1 MRKWNQVLTVCVLG
15 FSGLL
20 LSGCD
25 TPTPTEISTV
35 PVERPQLTVP
45 QVDPVS
51 LREVRWVVLTEEN
64 YQDVIAQFAAAG
76 KPFVLFALTEDGYK
90 NLAMNMTDLKG
101 MIEQQQVIITAY
113 DEYYGNGAVQ

>member
-1 MRKWNQVLTVCVLG
+1 MRKWNQVLTICVLG
-15 FSGLL
+15 FSGLI

-25 TPTPTEISTV
+25 TPTLTEISTV

-64 YQDVIAQFAAAG
+64 YQDVIAQFTAVG

-90 NLAMNMTDLKG
+90 NLAMNLTDLKG

-113 DEYYGNGAVQ
+113 DEYYGNEA